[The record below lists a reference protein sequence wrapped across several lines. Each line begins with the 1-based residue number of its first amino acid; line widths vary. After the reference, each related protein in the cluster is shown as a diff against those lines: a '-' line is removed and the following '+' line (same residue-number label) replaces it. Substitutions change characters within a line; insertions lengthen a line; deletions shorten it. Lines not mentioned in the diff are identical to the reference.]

1 MGSVF
6 YIPRKSRSFA
16 LLEKCRTF
24 LKMYNRFPED
34 TAKELTNDII
44 RAGMEEKGIGEFAD
58 EIVGKRE
65 PEPETAAA
73 QDRGGRKPGLARGG
87 AGFRPVVVFKDERG
101 GQFIRKQ
108 VQGAGIVS
116 VFGHALPAMGG

>member
-16 LLEKCRTF
+16 LL
-24 LKMYNRFPED
+24 
-34 TAKELTNDII
+34 
-44 RAGMEEKGIGEFAD
+44 
-58 EIVGKRE
+58 V
-65 PEPETAAA
+65 
-73 QDRGGRKPGLARGG
+73 GGRKPGLARGG
-87 AGFRPVVVFKDERG
+87 AGFRPVVVVFKDERG